1 MQMRLCAIFVVKM
14 APRMAAVL
22 RAPGK
27 LCSFSYVLFVFLLF
41 YVLDVVSITVYDR
54 DTLLNI
60 GSSVAQRK
68 PDFEFLNAGGLF
80 TDTASEPFVWV
91 AKARR
96 RRRRRKRGKRAGV
109 LVRLR
114 RRAFRPPLPTI
125 LLANVQSL
133 DNKLCELPAR
143 ISYQRETRDCCVIC
157 LTETWMSAMVPDSA
171 IELTGFSVHRS
182 DRTEELTGKSRG
194 GGVCFYI
201 NNSWCNERN
210 IHSIKSFCSP
220 DLEFHTLLCRPFWL
234 PREFTAIII
243 TAVYIPP
250 QANTDQALKELY
262 RIISEQESAHP
273 DAAFVVTGDFNK
285 ANFRTIAPKYFQHV
299 TINTRGDR
307 TLDHC
312 YSPFR
317 DAYKSLPR
325 PPFGKSDHSSVLL
338 LPAYRQ
344 KLKREAPAL
353 RTVHCWSDQSDAIL
367 QDCFDHVD
375 WDMFRAASDDDIEA
389 YSDTVTCFIR
399 KCIDDVVPT
408 KTIRIYPNQ
417 KPWINSDVR
426 SALSARTSAYKSGN
440 SDDRKQASY
449 DLRRSI
455 KAAKRTYKNKVEEH
469 FNNNNPRSMWQG
481 INNITGFKG
490 SKPATVN
497 IAASLPDELNT
508 FYARF
513 EADNTAH
520 TEKLVRDYICSVLPA
535 SLDPLQFAYR
545 SNRST
550 DDAIAFTL
558 HTALSHLE
566 NKNTYV
572 RMLFVDYS
580 SAFNTIVPATLVAKL
595 QTLGLN
601 RSLCSWILDFLTGRS
616 QVVRMG
622 NNTSSPLILN
632 TGAPQGCVLSP
643 LLYSLYTHD
652 CTATHSYNV
661 IVKFADDTTVIGLI
675 TDNDETAYREEVSTL
690 TKWCQ
695 ENHLSLNIDKTKELV
710 VDYRRQSREHTPITI
725 DKTPV
730 ERVTSFKFLGVHI
743 TEDLTWSA
751 HTDAVLKKAHQ
762 RLFFLRRLR
771 KFGTSPRILRS
782 FYTCTVESIL
792 TGCITAWFGNSTAGN
807 RRALQRVVRTAR
819 HIVGGELPSLQ
830 DIYTR
835 RCTRKARRIIKDSSH
850 PSHRLLSLLP
860 SGRRFRSIRSR
871 TSRLRDSFLP
881 QAIRLMNSHK

>member
-1 MQMRLCAIFVVKM
+1 MDVTRSFRRVNIRKAVGPDGIPGRVLKACAFQLAGVFTDIFNLSLSLFVVPSCFK
-14 APRMAAVL
+14 
-22 RAPGK
+22 K
-27 LCSFSYVLFVFLLF
+27 
-41 YVLDVVSITVYDR
+41 SI
-54 DTLLNI
+54 I
-60 GSSVAQRK
+60 
-68 PDFEFLNAGGLF
+68 
-80 TDTASEPFVWV
+80 
-91 AKARR
+91 
-96 RRRRRKRGKRAGV
+96 
-109 LVRLR
+109 
-114 RRAFRPPLPTI
+114 
-125 LLANVQSL
+125 
-133 DNKLCELPAR
+133 
-143 ISYQRETRDCCVIC
+143 
-157 LTETWMSAMVPDSA
+157 VP
-171 IELTGFSVHRS
+171 
-182 DRTEELTGKSRG
+182 
-194 GGVCFYI
+194 
-201 NNSWCNERN
+201 
-210 IHSIKSFCSP
+210 
-220 DLEFHTLLCRPFWL
+220 
-234 PREFTAIII
+234 
-243 TAVYIPP
+243 IP
-250 QANTDQALKELY
+250 K
-262 RIISEQESAHP
+262 
-273 DAAFVVTGDFNK
+273 
-285 ANFRTIAPKYFQHV
+285 
-299 TINTRGDR
+299 
-307 TLDHC
+307 
-312 YSPFR
+312 
-317 DAYKSLPR
+317 
-325 PPFGKSDHSSVLL
+325 
-338 LPAYRQ
+338 
-344 KLKREAPAL
+344 
-353 RTVHCWSDQSDAIL
+353 
-367 QDCFDHVD
+367 
-375 WDMFRAASDDDIEA
+375 
-389 YSDTVTCFIR
+389 
-399 KCIDDVVPT
+399 
-408 KTIRIYPNQ
+408 
-417 KPWINSDVR
+417 
-426 SALSARTSAYKSGN
+426 
-440 SDDRKQASY
+440 
-449 DLRRSI
+449 
-455 KAAKRTYKNKVEEH
+455 KNK
-469 FNNNNPRSMWQG
+469 
-481 INNITGFKG
+481 ITCLNDWRPVALTPIF
-490 SKPATVN
+490 SKC
-497 IAASLPDELNT
+497 
-508 FYARF
+508 F
-513 EADNTAH
+513 
-520 TEKLVRDYICSVLPA
+520 EKLVRDYICSVLPA

-572 RMLFVDYS
+572 KMLFVDYS

-622 NNTSSPLILN
+622 NNTSPPLILN

-652 CTATHSYNV
+652 CTATHSSNV

-710 VDYRRQSREHTPITI
+710 VDYRRQSREHTSITI

-762 RLFFLRRLR
+762 RLFFLRWLR

-807 RRALQRVVRTAR
+807 RRALQRVVRNAR
-819 HIVGGELPSLQ
+819 YIVGGEHPSLQ

-871 TSRLRDSFLP
+871 TSRLRDSFFP

>member
-1 MQMRLCAIFVVKM
+1 MMEAM
-14 APRMAAVL
+14 ALIMAM
-22 RAPGK
+22 
-27 LCSFSYVLFVFLLF
+27 
-41 YVLDVVSITVYDR
+41 
-54 DTLLNI
+54 
-60 GSSVAQRK
+60 
-68 PDFEFLNAGGLF
+68 
-80 TDTASEPFVWV
+80 
-91 AKARR
+91 AR
-96 RRRRRKRGKRAGV
+96 
-109 LVRLR
+109 
-114 RRAFRPPLPTI
+114 
-125 LLANVQSL
+125 
-133 DNKLCELPAR
+133 C
-143 ISYQRETRDCCVIC
+143 
-157 LTETWMSAMVPDSA
+157 
-171 IELTGFSVHRS
+171 TGFSVHRS

-201 NNSWCNERN
+201 SNSWCNERN

-262 RIISEQESAHP
+262 RIISEQEIIVP
-273 DAAFVVTGDFNK
+273 
-285 ANFRTIAPKYFQHV
+285 IPK
-299 TINTRGDR
+299 
-307 TLDHC
+307 
-312 YSPFR
+312 
-317 DAYKSLPR
+317 
-325 PPFGKSDHSSVLL
+325 
-338 LPAYRQ
+338 
-344 KLKREAPAL
+344 
-353 RTVHCWSDQSDAIL
+353 
-367 QDCFDHVD
+367 
-375 WDMFRAASDDDIEA
+375 
-389 YSDTVTCFIR
+389 
-399 KCIDDVVPT
+399 
-408 KTIRIYPNQ
+408 
-417 KPWINSDVR
+417 
-426 SALSARTSAYKSGN
+426 
-440 SDDRKQASY
+440 
-449 DLRRSI
+449 
-455 KAAKRTYKNKVEEH
+455 KNK
-469 FNNNNPRSMWQG
+469 
-481 INNITGFKG
+481 ITCLNDWRPVALTPIF
-490 SKPATVN
+490 SKC
-497 IAASLPDELNT
+497 
-508 FYARF
+508 F
-513 EADNTAH
+513 
-520 TEKLVRDYICSVLPA
+520 EKLVRDYICSVLPA

-652 CTATHSYNV
+652 CTATHSSNV

-792 TGCITAWFGNSTAGN
+792 TGCITAWFGNSTAGKPLGSAKG
-807 RRALQRVVRTAR
+807 RANCPPHCWR
-819 HIVGGELPSLQ
+819 
-830 DIYTR
+830 
-835 RCTRKARRIIKDSSH
+835 
-850 PSHRLLSLLP
+850 
-860 SGRRFRSIRSR
+860 
-871 TSRLRDSFLP
+871 
-881 QAIRLMNSHK
+881 